1 MSRRRSS
8 PRRVRC
14 ASRNLA
20 SNGLV
25 TLAFGAGAL
34 AGAAFFGAASGALLA
49 AAFLAVAFLGA
60 ASLLAADARLATVF
74 AGAFLAV
81 DLAVDWAAGV
91 FTDAFLG
98 VAPDVVGTF
107 RLDVAL
113 AIGPPLPRTK
123 NAGGY
128 GRDL

>member
-1 MSRRRSS
+1 M
-8 PRRVRC
+8 
-14 ASRNLA
+14 
-20 SNGLV
+20 
-25 TLAFGAGAL
+25 
-34 AGAAFFGAASGALLA
+34 AGAAFFGAASGAFSA
-49 AAFLAVAFLGA
+49 AAFLGA
-60 ASLLAADARLATVF
+60 ASFLAGLLAADARLATVF

-81 DLAVDWAAGV
+81 DLAVDWAAEV

-128 GRDL
+128 GRGP